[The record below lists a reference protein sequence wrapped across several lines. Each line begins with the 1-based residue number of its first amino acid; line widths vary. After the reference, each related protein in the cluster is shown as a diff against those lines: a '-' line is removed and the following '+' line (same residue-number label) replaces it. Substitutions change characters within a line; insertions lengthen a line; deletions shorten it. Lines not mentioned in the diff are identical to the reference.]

1 MTNLIPVET
10 EQNVKK
16 DIALL
21 STQAQTL
28 IVQDEVTFAGAADFL
43 SKVKVRIKRLDS
55 MKEDLTRPFA
65 DALKEARNK
74 FKMMSEPYE
83 QMEAS
88 LKSKMNAYIQL
99 KEAQAQKEAYE
110 AKLKADEENNRRI
123 IEQQRAEAKGEPVKE
138 VELVE
143 ATPVEAPKTQVRTES
158 GVTYVTKKW
167 KARITDEKI
176 VPREYLGVDQVKVND
191 AIKSGVRE
199 IPGIEIFEESTVAVR
214 T

>member
-1 MTNLIPVET
+1 MTNLIPIET

-43 SKVKVRIKRLDS
+43 SKVKVRIKRLDA

-110 AKLKADEENNRRI
+110 AKLKADEENNKRI
-123 IEQQRAEAKGEPVKE
+123 LEQKEAEAKGEPVKE
-138 VELVE
+138 VEMVE
-143 ATPVEAPKTQVRTES
+143 AAQVEAPKTQVRTES
-158 GVTYVTKKW
+158 GMAYVQKRW

-176 VPREYLGVDQVKVND
+176 VPREFLGVDQVKVND

>member
-1 MTNLIPVET
+1 M
-10 EQNVKK
+10 
-16 DIALL
+16 
-21 STQAQTL
+21 
-28 IVQDEVTFAGAADFL
+28 
-43 SKVKVRIKRLDS
+43 
-55 MKEDLTRPFA
+55 
-65 DALKEARNK
+65 NK
-74 FKMMSEPYE
+74 
-83 QMEAS
+83 
-88 LKSKMNAYIQL
+88 YIQL

-110 AKLKADEENNRRI
+110 AKLKADEENNKRLL
-123 IEQQRAEAKGEPVKE
+123 EQKEAEAKGEPAKE

-158 GVTYVTKKW
+158 GMTYVQKRW

-176 VPREYLGVDQVKVND
+176 VPREFLGVDQVKVND